1 MIGIVKVDAGGTRFA
16 LLSEAV
22 QQLSSG
28 SNRFLIFC
36 SSINI
41 ACNRSKL
48 LNVLSPQFSTILT
61 ASQAKAAV
69 DATEKARIIGDL
81 RTKVRKDIQT
91 KRWHWCC
98 TDRCNYDLIGKC

>member
-48 LNVLSPQFSTILT
+48 LNVLSPQYTILT

-91 KRWHWCC
+91 KRWYWCR